1 MPWTITKPEPGTST
15 LILDAEGQAPPRL
28 VGSVASDGPCFRVE
42 IMWSG
47 QGGDIRFKS
56 NTFDDIQAFAAG
68 VEAVF
73 DIVIPPSPEVVT
85 PNLTHAR
92 HLPG

>member
-15 LILDAEGQAPPRL
+15 LILDTEGQAPPRL
-28 VGSVASDGPCFRVE
+28 VGSVASDGPWFRVE

-56 NTFDDIQAFAAG
+56 HSFDAVQAFAAG
-68 VEAVF
+68 VRAVF
-73 DIVIPPSPEVVT
+73 ERGIPPHTEVVT
-85 PNLTHAR
+85 PL
-92 HLPG
+92 